1 MLIVTFVCNQTVIK
15 IMLVQ
20 FSFDNY
26 KCFKEET
33 TLNFVASSFS
43 EKCSHA
49 TKKGYSV
56 LKVLTVYGA
65 NASGKTKLFDAV
77 NFMRSVVCPP
87 KRDGKIPVFD
97 YWQTIYDSF
106 RLNNYSSQNESSFEM
121 VFIIDNIQYRYGFTL
136 NKESIINE
144 WLYQKKSREKSVFIL
159 DNLNV
164 TLTGDHI
171 NSKILDMVR
180 SANMLSPI
188 VPLISI
194 LSTFND
200 VLCKKIVDWFDS
212 ITVISAN
219 DLKPFDLFDAEKKEK
234 ILPFIKAFDIN
245 IEDLAPHEIDIDT
258 IPDKIK
264 NIVNIDASH
273 HIYDGVFAKHK
284 IYDEHYNRVG
294 YTNFVLEK
302 DESFGTFRLV
312 CMARHIIESLKNGS
326 TLFIDE
332 FDGGIHSFV
341 ARAILEMFYNASSS
355 AQLVINTHNTSLL
368 SSKDESG
375 KSLLRKDQIYMTNK
389 NRYGESTLMPITEYK
404 NNLRS
409 SIERNYLDGNLTGVP
424 SVDADYLISFVQE
437 DK

>member
-1 MLIVTFVCNQTVIK
+1 
-15 IMLVQ
+15 MLVQ

-26 KCFKEET
+26 KCFKEESA
-33 TLNFVASSFS
+33 LNFVAYSFS
-43 EKCSHA
+43 EKYSHA

-56 LKVLTVYGA
+56 LKVLAVYGA

-106 RLNNYSSQNESSFEM
+106 RLNTYSSKNESSFEM
-121 VFIIDNIQYRYGFTL
+121 VFIIDDVQYRYGFTL
-136 NKESIINE
+136 NKKSIVNE
-144 WLYQKKSREKSVFIL
+144 WLYQKKSREKSVFIRE
-159 DNLNV
+159 NLNV

-171 NSKILDMVR
+171 NGKILDMVT
-180 SANMLSPI
+180 SAGMLSPV

-200 VLCKKIVDWFDS
+200 LLCKKIVDWFDG

-219 DLKPFDLFDAEKKEK
+219 ALKPFDLFDSEKKEQ

-245 IEDLAPHEIDIDT
+245 IDDFSPHEVDIDT

-264 NIVNIDASH
+264 NIVKVEVNNRV
-273 HIYDGVFAKHK
+273 YDGVHTKHK
-284 IYDEHYNRVG
+284 VYDEHYNRVG
-294 YTNFVLEK
+294 DINFVLEK

-312 CMARHIIESLKNGS
+312 GMARHIIESLKNGHV
-326 TLFIDE
+326 LFVDE
-332 FDGGIHSFV
+332 FDSGIHSFV
-341 ARAILEMFYNASSS
+341 VRTILDMFYKTQST

-368 SSKDESG
+368 SSKDELG
-375 KSLLRKDQIYMTNK
+375 TPLLRKDQIYMTNK
-389 NRYGESTLMPITEYK
+389 NRYGESTLMPMTEYK

-409 SIERNYLDGNLTGVP
+409 SIERNYLEGNLTGVP
-424 SVDADYLISFVQE
+424 SVDTDYLISYVRE
-437 DK
+437 DR